1 MRACPQCGAEL
12 LIEHPK
18 GPTMWVERCT
28 ACTYEG
34 GGTVSLR
41 IGLPDDPDAECAV
54 TGYFQLSDL
63 AQFTALRTLLP
74 ELQSQPS
81 PQIIQ
86 RLRANSLRWHIGSLQ
101 KWKARRYQSEAVHHG
116 LEFIIVG

>member
-1 MRACPQCGAEL
+1 M
-12 LIEHPK
+12 
-18 GPTMWVERCT
+18 
-28 ACTYEG
+28 
-34 GGTVSLR
+34 SLR

>member
-1 MRACPQCGAEL
+1 
-12 LIEHPK
+12 
-18 GPTMWVERCT
+18 MWVESCPS
-28 ACTYEG
+28 CTYEG

-63 AQFTALRTLLP
+63 AQLTALRTLLP

-86 RLRANSLRWHIGSLQ
+86 RLRANSLRWHVGGLQ
-101 KWKARRYQSEAVHHG
+101 KWKARRYQSQAVHHG